1 MAIVLVDCSVADPR
15 LERALVDA
23 GVWIDGNRVAAVG
36 AVDDVLAE
44 AQRAGPVEVFDL
56 DGAHVLP
63 GLMNMHVHLGLALPG
78 QTEFLAEGV
87 AARALRMASNAKAAL
102 EAGVTTVRLL
112 GEWQGTDMAVR
123 HAIERGQI
131 PGPRIFTAGS
141 WVVCTGGHAHQ
152 FGVEADGADGF
163 RRAVRGQLK
172 TGVDL
177 VKICVSGGIAG
188 EHEGFGG
195 QLTADEI
202 RAVSETAHAWGR
214 MVTAHAG
221 PADVIS
227 EAIDCGIDGV
237 EHGYLLNDAVAKKM
251 AEKGTWL
258 VPTICVS
265 RDREFFD
272 RIGAPEWMI
281 ERALAAGEKH
291 WAALQSC
298 VAAGVKIAMGTD
310 MLPAEPLAE
319 TNATVREMELM
330 HEAGM
335 SARDVVLSATWNAAT
350 MMGVEQDLGSVE
362 PGKLADLVAV
372 EGDPTR
378 EISSLR
384 RVRLV
389 VKDGRIIRT
398 GDERVPAAAA

>member
-1 MAIVLVDCSVADPR
+1 VAIVLANCAVVDGLWEQPLS
-15 LERALVDA
+15 DA
-23 GVWIDGNRVAAVG
+23 GVWIGDGRIAAVG
-36 AVDDVLAE
+36 PVDDVVADARE
-44 AQRAGPVEVFDL
+44 AGPVEILDL

-78 QTEFLAEGV
+78 QDEFLAEG
-87 AARALRMASNAKAAL
+87 AAQRALRMASNAKAAL
-102 EAGVTTVRLL
+102 DAGITTVRLL
-112 GEWQGTDMAVR
+112 GESEGTDFALR
-123 HAIERGQI
+123 RAIDRGQV

-163 RRAVRGQLK
+163 RRAVRAQLK

-195 QLTADEI
+195 QLTHDEMSAVAD
-202 RAVSETAHAWGR
+202 AAHAWGR

-237 EHGYLLNDAVAKKM
+237 EHGYLVTDEVAQKM
-251 AEKGTWL
+251 AERGTWL

-281 ERALAAGEKH
+281 QRALAAGEEH
-291 WAALQSC
+291 WAALKSC
-298 VAAGVKIAMGTD
+298 IAAGVKIAMGTD

-330 HEAGM
+330 QDAGM
-335 SARDVVLSATWNAAT
+335 SARDVVGAATWTAAE
-350 MMGVEQDLGSVE
+350 MMGVGERLGSVQ
-362 PGKLADLVAV
+362 PGRFADLIAV
-372 EGDPTR
+372 DGDPSVEVSNLR
-378 EISSLR
+378 NIRFVMKAGLVVRSSLAS
-384 RVRLV
+384 
-389 VKDGRIIRT
+389 KP
-398 GDERVPAAAA
+398 VPVS